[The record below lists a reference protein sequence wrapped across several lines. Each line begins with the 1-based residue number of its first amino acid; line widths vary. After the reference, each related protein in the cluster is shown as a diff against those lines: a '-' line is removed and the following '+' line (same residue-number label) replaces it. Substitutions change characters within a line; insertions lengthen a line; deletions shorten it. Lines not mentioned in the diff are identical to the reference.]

1 MSIYALKSKFLFYI
15 DEFHVNKDDLI
26 SNFLDYLSERELE
39 DFVVRYNYFTEEELE
54 ELSESLS
61 EFSDREHQII
71 KDTIDKFYPQ
81 YKGKPIARF
90 LNDVQMDALS
100 DDCYVD
106 LDDARDERSVS
117 DADIEKMIT
126 INERY
131 VGGSDNVAIVSM
143 LNPKDG
149 KIYRYADL

>member
-1 MSIYALKSKFLFYI
+1 MNKVYKIKDKFLSYVREY
-15 DEFHVNKDDLI
+15 DLDGDDLI
-26 SNFLDYLSERELE
+26 AKFVDYLSEKELE
-39 DFVVRYNYFTEEELE
+39 DFAVMYNYFTEE

-61 EFSDREHQII
+61 EFSNREHQII
-71 KDTIDKFYPQ
+71 RDTLDKFYPE

-106 LDDARDERSVS
+106 LDDAREERSVS

-126 INERY
+126 IDEYY

-149 KIYRYADL
+149 KIYCYADL

>member
-1 MSIYALKSKFLFYI
+1 MKNSNHDIKKEIKDYI
-15 DEFHVNKDDLI
+15 REGHINKDTLI
-26 SNFLDYLSERELE
+26 DNLMDFLSRDELQ
-39 DFVVRYNYFTEEELE
+39 DFVIMYNYITED

-61 EFSDREHQII
+61 EFTDSEHQII
-71 KDTIDKFYPQ
+71 RDTLDKFYPE

-106 LDDARDERSVS
+106 LDDAREERSVS

-126 INERY
+126 IDEYY

-149 KIYRYADL
+149 KIYCYADL

>member
-54 ELSESLS
+54 ELSESLD
-61 EFSDREHQII
+61 EFSDREYEII
-71 KDTIDKFYPQ
+71 KDTIDKFYLE
-81 YKGKPIARF
+81 YKGKPIGRF
-90 LNDVQMDALS
+90 LNDLQMDALS
-100 DDCYVD
+100 DDCYVN
-106 LDDARDERSVS
+106 LDDAREEVS
-117 DADIEKMIT
+117 DADIDKMIT
-126 INERY
+126 IDEYY

-149 KIYRYADL
+149 KIYRYADF

>member
-117 DADIEKMIT
+117 DADMEKMIT
-126 INERY
+126 IDEYY

>member
-1 MSIYALKSKFLFYI
+1 MSNVYRLKDKFLFNINGYHI
-15 DEFHVNKDDLI
+15 NKDDLI
-26 SNFLDYLSERELE
+26 SNFLDYLSEKELE
-39 DFVVRYNYFTEEELE
+39 DFAVMYNYFTEE

-61 EFSDREHQII
+61 EFSNREHQII
-71 KDTIDKFYPQ
+71 RDTLDKFYPE

-106 LDDARDERSVS
+106 LDDAREERSVS

-126 INERY
+126 IDEYY

-149 KIYRYADL
+149 KIYCYADL